1 MAVQSPDQMTAAFQA
16 AYNARD
22 KAALMQLYAADAV
35 HTFDGAIVSNGRPAI
50 SAAFDRGFTG
60 PTLLRGKTLSCLVS
74 RDTALM
80 RVLWQSLNPDG
91 SVRREHVSCEVVA
104 RGADS
109 LWRYVIDDAT
119 GGLRAAAPVPG
130 DG

>member
-1 MAVQSPDQMTAAFQA
+1 MAVRSPDLMTAAFQA

-22 KAALMQLYAADAV
+22 KSALMRLYAPDAV
-35 HTFDGAIVSNGRPAI
+35 HTFDGISVSKGRLAI
-50 SAAFDRGFTG
+50 SAAFDRGFPG
-60 PTLLRGKTLSCLVS
+60 PSKLRGKTLSCLVS

-80 RVLWQSLNPDG
+80 RVLWQSLDQDG
-91 SVRREHVSCEVVA
+91 TVRREYVSCEVVE
-104 RGADS
+104 RGTDG

-119 GGLRAAAPVPG
+119 GGLRAAAPMPG